1 MPDHRTV
8 AQLLKRSVTWLSCFV
23 VCMQITGCV
32 GSGTPSAEPT
42 LPDVEVTAIVTMTP
56 STLPVTGT
64 LTLTPDVLPIPTAEE
79 ATRRAVYEAQ
89 ATSVAA
95 GGQTTL
101 EPYETIWAR
110 ETAIY
115 AERTQYYEN
124 QYTPTPFGPIPFPGT
139 RLTDEELAERGWP
152 RMLEDGQR
160 NSDFRTSAIWL
171 DKAYVDAEIFS
182 QYQALFELLAFRDGP
197 PGDDFEARLR
207 ELMLPSEPEGS
218 GLDGLVAE
226 SYRDGD
232 LASCT
237 YSAVTES
244 VLSLR
249 DAGAYVR
256 VPDDLLGFSMIWQ
269 YVEDQPAPIGA
280 YTDKAIT
287 FSVNEYFIVFLRVV
301 LQHPE
306 RPETLEGLNLNFQT
320 VAVQTGEV
328 MQEWVSTYNVTTAN
342 ESFVAVWSPE
352 TGNWRLLKYESPYC
366 SDYYPA
372 SIRK

>member
-1 MPDHRTV
+1 MSKIKNRLRLEILGSV
-8 AQLLKRSVTWLSCFV
+8 AWLLICATACTPEPLSNTARPSEGTAPVTPIPLSA
-23 VCMQITGCV
+23 T
-32 GSGTPSAEPT
+32 S
-42 LPDVEVTAIVTMTP
+42 EVTVQPAVSPTQNPIA
-56 STLPVTGT
+56 
-64 LTLTPDVLPIPTAEE
+64 TPD
-79 ATRRAVYEAQ
+79 ATEIDATLRADYAAY
-89 ATSVAA
+89 ATERAKVGASVV
-95 GGQTTL
+95 
-101 EPYETIWAR
+101 PYETEAYYR
-110 ETAIY
+110 TA
-115 AERTQYYEN
+115 AVVDMTRQADLLL
-124 QYTPTPFGPIPFPGT
+124 TPTPFGPLPFPGT
-139 RLTDEELAERGWP
+139 RLTDEELAERGWS
-152 RMLEDGQR
+152 RIESDGRR
-160 NSDFRTSAIWL
+160 NTDYHATAIWL

-232 LASCT
+232 LVSCT

-256 VPDDLLGFSMIWQ
+256 VPDDLLGYSMIWQ

-287 FSVNEYFIVFLRVV
+287 FNVNEYFIVFLRVV

-306 RPETLEGLNLNFQT
+306 RPETFEGLNLNFQT
-320 VAVQTGEV
+320 VAIQTGKV